1 MFSGVVST
9 FMFLHALKN
18 NSLTRTEL
26 FGVLAMVTSNLFRS
40 WRAPF
45 SVWTELGHGQQE
57 ERTKG
62 SFFFGKKQY
71 NLMNSLLRLQFFLTE
86 STRHLEAVHF
96 LWVAVDVFRDKEMK
110 KGQCKKTRNGFVG
123 QKGKNKMTLV

>member
-62 SFFFGKKQY
+62 NFSRKNNNMKNLFAPPAKTVYENSLCKIHFFHH
-71 NLMNSLLRLQFFLTE
+71 LMNSL
-86 STRHLEAVHF
+86 
-96 LWVAVDVFRDKEMK
+96 
-110 KGQCKKTRNGFVG
+110 
-123 QKGKNKMTLV
+123 